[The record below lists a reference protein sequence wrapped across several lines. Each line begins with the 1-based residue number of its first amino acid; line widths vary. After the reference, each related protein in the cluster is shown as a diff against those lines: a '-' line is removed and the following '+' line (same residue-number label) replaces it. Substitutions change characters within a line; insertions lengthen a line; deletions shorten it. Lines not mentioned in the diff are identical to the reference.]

1 MNLDEEGGSD
11 QVERERERN
20 LFMRSR
26 EKFIYFVSRTGEK
39 TSGMGRKEPWSDR
52 YTSVHQLRIF
62 LLPLSIL
69 LPPSSNFGRG
79 QMIPMGG
86 RKKQRS

>member
-1 MNLDEEGGSD
+1 MIKL
-11 QVERERERN
+11 ERERERN

-39 TSGMGRKEPWSDR
+39 TSGMGGKSHGQIA
-52 YTSVHQLRIF
+52 TLVSISSQNTF

-79 QMIPMGG
+79 QMIPWEAERNRGA
-86 RKKQRS
+86 K